1 MTKVI
6 FKNRSIISF
15 LTLLVSVVMAFNAH
29 AQDAAQKA
37 PDLVVKDT
45 ITAIVTNIQTNRE
58 LYKKDTNA
66 LYKMVEDTLVPS
78 LHVKR
83 MAKLILGKK
92 YAKSSSEEQIA
103 EFADEF
109 QTFIMKVFAPA
120 LLEYTG
126 DEQITYEP
134 IDLKP
139 GDDRV
144 KVKGNLIAA
153 NGQSYPV
160 TLSMSNRKDTQWR
173 AYNIDAAGIN
183 FISTYRSTFEPTLK
197 KKGIDGLIA
206 DLREKNAL

>member
-6 FKNRSIISF
+6 FKSKSIMSF
-15 LTLLVSVVMAFNAH
+15 LTLVFSVLLTLNVH
-29 AQDAAQKA
+29 AQTGAQKA

-45 ITAIVTNIQTNRE
+45 INAIVTNIQENRE
-58 LYKKDTNA
+58 LYKQDTNA

-78 LHVKR
+78 LHVER

-92 YAKSSSEEQIA
+92 YARSSSEQQISD
-103 EFADEF
+103 FANEF

-126 DEQITYEP
+126 NEQITYEP
-134 IDLKP
+134 INLQP
-139 GDDRV
+139 GEDRV
-144 KVKGNLIAA
+144 KVKGSLIAA
-153 NGQSYPV
+153 DGQSYPV

-206 DLREKNAL
+206 DLREKNAQ

>member
-1 MTKVI
+1 MTKTI
-6 FKNRSIISF
+6 FKSRSIISF
-15 LTLLVSVVMAFNAH
+15 LTLIFSVVMTWNVH
-29 AQDAAQKA
+29 AQEGAQKA
-37 PDLVVKDT
+37 PDQVVKDT
-45 ITAIVTNIQTNRE
+45 INEIVTNIQDDRE

-78 LHVKR
+78 LHIRR
-83 MAKLILGKK
+83 MSKLILGKK
-92 YAKSSSEEQIA
+92 YAKSSSEQQITD
-103 EFADEF
+103 FSNEF
-109 QTFIMKVFAPA
+109 QTFIMRVFAPA

-126 DEQITYEP
+126 SEKITYEP

-144 KVKGNLIAA
+144 KVKGSLVAA

-160 TLSMSNRKDTQWR
+160 TLSMSNRGDTQWR

-183 FISTYRSTFEPTLK
+183 FISTYRSTFGPTLK

>member
-1 MTKVI
+1 MTKAT
-6 FKNRSIISF
+6 FTSRATISF
-15 LTLLVSVVMAFNAH
+15 IALILGFVMTCSAH
-29 AQDAAQKA
+29 AQQEAQKA
-37 PDLVVKDT
+37 PDQVVKDT
-45 ITAIVTNIQTNRE
+45 VNAIVTNIQENRE
-58 LYKKDTNA
+58 LYRKDTNA

-92 YAKSSSEEQIA
+92 YAKSSSDQQIN
-103 EFADEF
+103 EFASEF

-126 DEQITYEP
+126 NEQITYEP
-134 IDLKP
+134 INLQP

-144 KVKGNLIAA
+144 KVRGSLIAA
-153 NGQSYPV
+153 NGDAHAV
-160 TLSMSNRKDTQWR
+160 ILSMSNRKDTQWR
-173 AYNIDAAGIN
+173 AYNIEAAGIN

-206 DLREKNAL
+206 DLREKNAE